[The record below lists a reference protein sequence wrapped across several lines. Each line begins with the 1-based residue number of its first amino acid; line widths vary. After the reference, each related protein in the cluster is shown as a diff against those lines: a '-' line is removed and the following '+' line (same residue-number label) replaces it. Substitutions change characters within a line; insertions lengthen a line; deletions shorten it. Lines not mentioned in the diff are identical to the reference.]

1 MSVVPVFVIVLP
13 MREKRAL
20 DLRKGSRNMS
30 KALLVIDMQE
40 AYVGSGARRIL
51 NTTSCVA

>member
-40 AYVGSGARRIL
+40 AYVGGAVRVV
-51 NTTSCVA
+51 S

>member
-1 MSVVPVFVIVLP
+1 
-13 MREKRAL
+13 
-20 DLRKGSRNMS
+20 MS

-51 NTTSCVA
+51 KYDKARIA

>member
-1 MSVVPVFVIVLP
+1 
-13 MREKRAL
+13 
-20 DLRKGSRNMS
+20 MS

-51 NTTSCVA
+51 NTTSCVAKGCE